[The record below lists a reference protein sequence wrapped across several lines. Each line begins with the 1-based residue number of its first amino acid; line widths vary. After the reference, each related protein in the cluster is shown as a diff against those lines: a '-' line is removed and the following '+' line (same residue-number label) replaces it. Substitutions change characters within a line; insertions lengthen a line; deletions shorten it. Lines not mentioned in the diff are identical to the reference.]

1 MNLVQVQNNQVV
13 VSSRQVA
20 EHFEK
25 RHDKLLAEINRM
37 YHEYIVDGVS
47 PKMVETPM
55 FLKTSYIHPQNRQK
69 YPEYLMTRDG
79 FSLLAMSFTGKKA
92 LEWKLKYI
100 QAFNE
105 MEKRLK
111 QLPKLTST
119 EIIAQ
124 IAQNAVEHERRIK
137 ALENL
142 GGNIVSE
149 VKEIKNTFTKKD
161 TLEEDIKNLVNRMVK
176 CSYSND
182 YKDAYARL
190 YSELQKLT
198 GARINVRWNNK
209 TEEERR
215 KSSKL
220 KMIMSDKKLRAGMI
234 AAYESVARDVHMFE
248 LEEAVQ

>member
-1 MNLVQVQNNQVV
+1 MDLVQVQNNQVV

-25 RHDKLLAEINRM
+25 QHKHVLDTIREILAAENSAAKFFM
-37 YHEYIVDGVS
+37 E
-47 PKMVETPM
+47 
-55 FLKTSYIHPQNRQK
+55 TSYENRGKQ
-69 YPEYLMTRDG
+69 YPEYLMNRDG
-79 FSLLAMSFTGKKA
+79 FSLLVMGFNGKRAFK
-92 LEWKLKYI
+92 WKLKYI
-100 QAFNE
+100 EAFNE
-105 MEKRLK
+105 MEERLK
-111 QLPKLTST
+111 QLPELTPL
-119 EIIAQ
+119 EMIVQ
-124 IAQNAVEHERRIK
+124 IAQSAVEHERRIK
-137 ALENL
+137 ALESK
-142 GGNIVSE
+142 GDDIASE
-149 VKEIKNTFTKKD
+149 VKEIKNTFTMKN

-220 KMIMSDKKLRAGMI
+220 KMIMADKKLRAGMI

>member
-1 MNLVQVQNNQVV
+1 MDLVQVQNNQVV
-13 VSSRQVA
+13 VSSRQIA

-25 RHDKLLAEINRM
+25 RHDNVLRDIGGLLKNEEAK
-37 YHEYIVDGVS
+37 
-47 PKMVETPM
+47 KM
-55 FLKTSYIHPQNRQK
+55 FYKHIYIHEQNKQK
-69 YPEYLMTRDG
+69 TFEYLMNRDG
-79 FSLLAMSFTGKKA
+79 FSLLVMGFTGKKA

-105 MEKRLK
+105 MERRLK

-149 VKEIKNTFTKKD
+149 VKEIKNTFTMKD

-209 TEEERR
+209 SEEERR
-215 KSSKL
+215 RSSKL

-234 AAYESVARDVHMFE
+234 AAYESLARDVHIFE
-248 LEEAVQ
+248 FEEATQ